1 MLPKNDWRKYDKSD
15 KGNNH
20 FVLVLIEIF
29 VNYAEPWSDSLSVID
44 WNKTKIIYINHV
56 KVFQDHW
63 LKFNFQYGF
72 LIVWAVRNKKRSIPP
87 NVYVDVLTPRW

>member
-1 MLPKNDWRKYDKSD
+1 MLPKNDWRKYDKNY

-44 WNKTKIIYINHV
+44 WNKR
-56 KVFQDHW
+56 Q
-63 LKFNFQYGF
+63 
-72 LIVWAVRNKKRSIPP
+72 R
-87 NVYVDVLTPRW
+87 